1 MSDVVK
7 EVAERAQTC
16 QKGYYD
22 QHARK
27 RVLSP
32 GDKVLVLLPS
42 SANKLKLEWVGPY
55 QVSRRL
61 NDVDYEVWKHQGDTE
76 GRRYSTSIS

>member
-1 MSDVVK
+1 MVK
-7 EVAERAQTC
+7 VPAESALKR

-32 GDKVLVLLPS
+32 RDKVLVLLPS
-42 SANKLKLEWVGPY
+42 LVNKLKLEWVGPY
-55 QVSRRL
+55 QMLRRL
-61 NDVDYEVWKHQGDTE
+61 NDVDYEVETPGGAK
-76 GRRYSTSIS
+76 RRR